1 VIFFFGLYIAL
12 VVPRLKAVVSGF
24 ISCFL
29 ILIWLIGGLYLMVTY
44 GYWIRAV
51 YPALVLLIGYIVIM
65 SKRYKITPKVDA
77 G

>member
-1 VIFFFGLYIAL
+1 
-12 VVPRLKAVVSGF
+12 
-24 ISCFL
+24 
-29 ILIWLIGGLYLMVTY
+29 MVAY

-51 YPALVLLIGYIVIM
+51 YPALVLFIGYIVIM